1 LILLKIH
8 FLQDS
13 STIPKDGIN
22 VAKLCE
28 NFKNVWRSGF
38 YHLTS
43 LIESA
48 MLMLLFYVGD
58 DRYALDSKRVVEVV
72 PTVTLKK
79 MHGAPQYIPGLFN
92 YRGHLVPVI
101 DLCLMIQGTPARAY
115 LSTRIVLV
123 NCQLPDTSENNSP
136 NLRGPIILGLMAE
149 RVTETLDK
157 PETEFVSPAIKV
169 NSTPYLGETI
179 ADDRGMIQF
188 VRVEHLL
195 PECQKTYLRPQQEY

>member
-1 LILLKIH
+1 
-8 FLQDS
+8 
-13 STIPKDGIN
+13 
-22 VAKLCE
+22 
-28 NFKNVWRSGF
+28 
-38 YHLTS
+38 
-43 LIESA
+43 

-58 DRYALDSKRVVEVV
+58 DRYALDSRRVVEVV

-79 MHGAPQYIPGLFN
+79 IHNAPEYISGLFN

-101 DLCLMIQGTPARAY
+101 DLCQMIQGREARAY

-123 NCQLPDTSENNSP
+123 NCQLPDNSKG
-136 NLRGPIILGLMAE
+136 NGDGLRGPLILGLMAE

-157 PETEFVSPAIKV
+157 PETEFVSPGIKID
-169 NSTPYLGETI
+169 STPYLGEMI

-195 PECQKTYLRPQQEY
+195 PESQKTYLLPQQEG

>member
-1 LILLKIH
+1 
-8 FLQDS
+8 
-13 STIPKDGIN
+13 
-22 VAKLCE
+22 
-28 NFKNVWRSGF
+28 
-38 YHLTS
+38 
-43 LIESA
+43 

-58 DRYALDSKRVVEVV
+58 DRYALDSRRVVEVV

-79 MHGAPQYIPGLFN
+79 IHNAPEYISGLFN

-101 DLCLMIQGTPARAY
+101 DLCQMIQGREARAY

-123 NCQLPDTSENNSP
+123 NCQFPDTSEGNGGS
-136 NLRGPIILGLMAE
+136 LRGPLILGLMAE

-157 PETEFVSPAIKV
+157 PETEFVSPGIKID
-169 NSTPYLGETI
+169 STPYLGEMI

-195 PECQKTYLRPQQEY
+195 PESQKTYLLPQQEG

>member
-1 LILLKIH
+1 
-8 FLQDS
+8 
-13 STIPKDGIN
+13 
-22 VAKLCE
+22 
-28 NFKNVWRSGF
+28 
-38 YHLTS
+38 
-43 LIESA
+43 

-58 DRYALDSKRVVEVV
+58 DRYALDSRRVVEVV

-79 MHGAPQYIPGLFN
+79 LHSAPEYISGLFN

-101 DLCLMIQGTPARAY
+101 DLCQMLQGTAARPY

-123 NCQLPDTSENNSP
+123 NCQFPDTSDGNGGSLP
-136 NLRGPIILGLMAE
+136 GPVILGLMAE

-157 PETEFVSPAIKV
+157 PETEFVSPGIKID
-169 NSTPYLGETI
+169 NTPYLGEMI

-195 PECQKTYLRPQQEY
+195 PESQKTYLLPQQEG

>member
-1 LILLKIH
+1 
-8 FLQDS
+8 
-13 STIPKDGIN
+13 
-22 VAKLCE
+22 
-28 NFKNVWRSGF
+28 
-38 YHLTS
+38 
-43 LIESA
+43 

-58 DRYALDSKRVVEVV
+58 DRYALDSRRVVEVV

-79 MHGAPQYIPGLFN
+79 IHNAPEYISGLFN

-101 DLCLMIQGTPARAY
+101 DLCQMIQGREARAY

-123 NCQLPDTSENNSP
+123 NCQLPDNSKG
-136 NLRGPIILGLMAE
+136 NGDGLRGPLILGLMAE

-157 PETEFVSPAIKV
+157 PETEFVSPAIKID
-169 NSTPYLGETI
+169 STPYLGEMI

-195 PECQKTYLRPQQEY
+195 PESQKTYLLPQQED